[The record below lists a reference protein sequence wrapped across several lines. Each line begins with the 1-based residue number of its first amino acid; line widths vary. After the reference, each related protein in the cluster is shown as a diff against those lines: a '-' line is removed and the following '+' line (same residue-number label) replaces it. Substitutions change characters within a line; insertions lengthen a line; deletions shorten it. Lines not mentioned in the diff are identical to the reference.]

1 MQAVKN
7 ALAALALLLSAP
19 GAVAQTSDTAPLA
32 EPAPAPA
39 PAAVRIPAGAIV
51 QVELTEALSS
61 ETSQQQ
67 QLFGL
72 RLAEPII
79 IDGRELVPAGAI
91 GGGEVIDAH
100 ASAFG
105 GRPGRLIIS
114 GRFVEINGERAR
126 IRGMQITAAGE
137 QRTNTALA
145 VSMIPYAGVAGI
157 FVQGGEIEIPAGARG
172 TARLAADIDIPLEA
186 LAAPVSARAETVST
200 TAETPTPISSGEN
213 QQ

>member
-1 MQAVKN
+1 MSVKH
-7 ALAALALLLSAP
+7 ALAAVALLLGAP
-19 GAVAQTSDTAPLA
+19 AAFAQTTDTEPLA

-39 PAAVRIPAGAIV
+39 PAAIRIPAGTIV

-72 RLAEPII
+72 RLAGPII
-79 IDGRELVPAGAI
+79 VEGREVVPAGAI

-105 GRPGRLIIS
+105 GRQGRLIIS

-126 IRGMQITAAGE
+126 SRGMPITAAGE

-157 FVQGGEIEIPAGARG
+157 FVQGGEIEIPVGARG
-172 TARLAADIDIPLEA
+172 TARLATDIDIPLEA
-186 LAAPVSARAETVST
+186 LAAPPSTQIVST
-200 TAETPTPISSGEN
+200 TAEAPTPISSGEN